1 MKKVTCFSSDTNSC
15 INIFSQ
21 GIVAFQFH
29 QKCFKYT
36 SHSIIYTVMLKWYIL
51 LGQGLIKSVI
61 FTAASPRDS
70 LWNSTLIMAKGSNLH
85 SLKRFHH
92 CSNPPK
98 SPGVGGEEWGWTTWV
113 VLQCLFLSAAQG
125 PLEWPSSGLGAS
137 SINNKK
143 KKQTQSQAM
152 DQSLYFGVRGEN
164 PPFSVWTRWL
174 LPFRAFE
181 YALSLPDVTGRSEG
195 FSHFTNFRYFLNQCD
210 SKLLKMRNT
219 WKIIHTLNNSGKE
232 CIYLIPSSKKC
243 NFIKKT
249 VELTWKFKLSFIF
262 CQHIIQAIT
271 WQQFVY
277 IISPKNF

>member
-1 MKKVTCFSSDTNSC
+1 
-15 INIFSQ
+15 
-21 GIVAFQFH
+21 
-29 QKCFKYT
+29 
-36 SHSIIYTVMLKWYIL
+36 MLKWYIL

-143 KKQTQSQAM
+143 KKTSTEPGYGPVLIFWSSWRKPSIFSL
-152 DQSLYFGVRGEN
+152 DQMA
-164 PPFSVWTRWL
+164 PPI
-174 LPFRAFE
+174 RAFV
-181 YALSLPDVTGRSEG
+181 YALPLPDVTGRSEG

-219 WKIIHTLNNSGKE
+219 WKIIHILNNSGKE

-262 CQHIIQAIT
+262 CQHTIQAIT
-271 WQQFVY
+271 WQQFIY